1 MASPSNPLRLA
12 DLLRLAG
19 SAYTRRNEKPLGA
32 WPSVRRLTLL
42 LAIVLLISAV
52 GTRVS
57 PAQDSLDIVAVV
69 DDAPISKID
78 LLVRLQL
85 VLQSMG
91 LKDSPQIRARLA
103 PEVLRSLIDD
113 MLKKTEA
120 QRQGITATK
129 AEVQRALAQIA
140 AANNMSV
147 EQFNKAIEQN
157 PLVEQAFAEEAASQI
172 AWEKLIRNKLAPT
185 VNVTSQDIDEE
196 MRRVKESF
204 DKPQYEVA
212 EIFIS
217 ADQADQDA
225 AARQSAE
232 RLMDQ
237 LRQGA
242 EFGRLAQQFSQTP
255 TAAKGGLIGWIRPDQ
270 VDQEIADV
278 LLKMKPG
285 EINGPIRSTGGYF
298 ILQLRDIRQGGAA
311 KANPDD
317 TIVSLKQIFLP
328 VDSTAPKDKI
338 EEVLR
343 KVNLVRTQVKNC
355 NDMDRIGRDYMPPD
369 SIDLGRSTVGEL
381 PEELKPF
388 GRDLPVDQVSPPVQ
402 VETGIGIFMIC
413 DRQVAQTGMPTRDQ
427 VTRSLI
433 ALRIDQLA
441 RGYLRDLRRA
451 AVIDIRNAAL

>member
-1 MASPSNPLRLA
+1 
-12 DLLRLAG
+12 
-19 SAYTRRNEKPLGA
+19 LGA
-32 WPSVRRLTLL
+32 LPSVRRLSLL
-42 LAIVLLISAV
+42 LALVVLFSAL

-69 DDAPISKID
+69 DDEAISKID

-113 MLKKTEA
+113 KLKKTEA
-120 QRQGITATK
+120 QRQGITASK

-157 PLVEQAFAEEAASQI
+157 PLVEQAFADEAGSQI
-172 AWEKLIRNKLAPT
+172 AWEKLIHNKLAPT

-196 MRRVKESF
+196 MRRVKDSF
-204 DKPQYEVA
+204 DKPQYLVA

-225 AARQSAE
+225 AARQSTE

-270 VDQEIADV
+270 VDQEISDV

-285 EINGPIRSTGGYF
+285 EINGPIRSTGGYY
-298 ILQLRDIRQGGAA
+298 ILQLRDIRQGGAV
-311 KANPDD
+311 KANTDD

-338 EEVLR
+338 EEVQR
-343 KVNLVRTQVKNC
+343 KINLVRTQVKNC
-355 NDMDRIGRDYMPPD
+355 NDMDRIGRDYMPPE

-388 GRDLPVDQVSPPVQ
+388 GRDLPVNEVSPPIQ
-402 VETGIGIFMIC
+402 VETGIGVFMIC

-427 VTRSLI
+427 VARSLI
-433 ALRIDQLA
+433 ALRLDQLA